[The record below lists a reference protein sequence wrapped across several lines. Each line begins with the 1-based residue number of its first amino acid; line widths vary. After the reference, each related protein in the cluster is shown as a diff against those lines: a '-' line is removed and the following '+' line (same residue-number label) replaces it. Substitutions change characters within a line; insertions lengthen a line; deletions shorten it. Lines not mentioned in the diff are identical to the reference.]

1 MPISVAIEGTGASL
15 ADCGTKH
22 GLLPLQLAD
31 GGVYYQPCYFCE
43 NALEMIILPQ
53 AILDGSD
60 TFVEWSQTGYK
71 DDSPGTHCFYSD
83 SGLAS
88 MTMTLAKRDGL
99 YYTHSDVFKVD
110 KHPLY
115 RGAPT
120 ARWLATPSTP
130 RTWATHNK
138 YAPVSKAAHTEVE
151 LRMVCL
157 DLPGE
162 DQLDMLPGNVTGIP
176 SEFYY
181 HPFRFINFK
190 EQSRIQKQAAQRT
203 GVRSSEAGKR
213 YYMDF
218 GFIRASCSDY
228 RKPNP
233 KTD

>member
-1 MPISVAIEGTGASL
+1 MVILDQRYGRCDTVLTTPSHRVDGGSKICLTGSFSLLVDTVSITPMPISVAIEGTGASL

-120 ARWLATPSTP
+120 ARWLATPSTL

-138 YAPVSKAAHTEVE
+138 YAPVSKAAHT
-151 LRMVCL
+151 R
-157 DLPGE
+157 
-162 DQLDMLPGNVTGIP
+162 
-176 SEFYY
+176 
-181 HPFRFINFK
+181 
-190 EQSRIQKQAAQRT
+190 
-203 GVRSSEAGKR
+203 GVPCHADKAIDKGPTVGAICWGYIIS
-213 YYMDF
+213 
-218 GFIRASCSDY
+218 
-228 RKPNP
+228 
-233 KTD
+233 